1 MGDSRLALSH
11 TGIKQV
17 LLLEI
22 QLFKMSTLRTVSFFL
37 CLLSVH
43 AQSTCPAPN
52 GYFVDSSRCDKY
64 IECHDGVAENKECPD
79 GLLFNVEA
87 APFRFPCDY
96 PQEVKCESRAQPP
109 IAKALDL
116 EGSCIR
122 RWGMFRASS
131 DPPIADDLLT
141 VSEERNSSSNVLKDS
156 PGIQLSGVV
165 NGLTT
170 LTAAMLKSTLVSL
183 ALLLLKWRVLSH
195 SIHIILTPL
204 TVPNTL
210 CALGV
215 RVQDFM
221 DVVTV
226 WFSIL

>member
-1 MGDSRLALSH
+1 MGSRLALSH
-11 TGIKQV
+11 TGIKQG

-96 PQEVKCESRAQPP
+96 PQEVKCESRAQPA

-131 DPPIADDLLT
+131 DAADCGRFVNCVRGKEFQFECPEGLAWHPTLWRCEWPDN
-141 VSEERNSSSNVLKDS
+141 VDSS
-156 PGIQLSGVV
+156 
-165 NGLTT
+165 
-170 LTAAMLKSTLVSL
+170 MLKSTLVSL

>member
-109 IAKALDL
+109 IAN
-116 EGSCIR
+116 
-122 RWGMFRASS
+122 
-131 DPPIADDLLT
+131 DLLT
-141 VSEERNSSSNVLKDS
+141 VPEERNSSSNVLKDS

>member
-109 IAKALDL
+109 IAKA
-116 EGSCIR
+116 
-122 RWGMFRASS
+122 
-131 DPPIADDLLT
+131 DDLLT